1 MRQKGTQ
8 IRLTRRT
15 KPSLQGKKVRCCS
28 GTCSVHTYFTQ
39 HWGRLRNLAPSLKDV
54 IPGSHPVKE
63 QCGNN
68 SCSLSLDQIMTRCSI
83 HRSFT
88 LYQGFL
94 LSSVFAASGY
104 VWAHAHP
111 AVGGLGGVGHGPC
124 PFQLVGSGKEYERDS
139 ASCRRSTKQRPFRA
153 LAEEKRLGGD
163 GGIPEGGYQAVMK
176 DLQALMTDSKEFW
189 PGDFAGTPHGPHYGG
204 YVTLFVLHAAY

>member
-15 KPSLQGKKVRCCS
+15 KPSIEGKKVRCCS
-28 GTCSVHTYFTQ
+28 GTCKHSSHDTGVD
-39 HWGRLRNLAPSLKDV
+39 LAPSLKEV
-54 IPGSHPVKE
+54 ITVWHPVKE
-63 QCGNN
+63 RCGNN
-68 SCSLSLDQIMTRCSI
+68 SCSLSLDQILTRCSI

-88 LYQGFL
+88 YYQGLL
-94 LSSVFAASGY
+94 LSSVFAASGFA
-104 VWAHAHP
+104 WAHAHP
-111 AVGGLGGVGHGPC
+111 AVGGLAVPEGGGHGPC
-124 PFQLVGSGKEYERDS
+124 PFMLVGSGKENELNS

-153 LAEEKRLGGD
+153 LAEEKRSGGD
-163 GGIPEGGYQAVMK
+163 GGIPEGGYLAVIK
-176 DLQALMTDSKEFW
+176 DLQALMTDSKDFW